1 MKILVEATKH
11 GPEEAPEEDHS
22 LHFWYSS
29 GEEVA
34 I

>member
-11 GPEEAPEEDHS
+11 GPEEAPEDHP